1 MSLFPRC
8 MHEGCTHEGYRSWGL
23 PNTAWIACRKHEHD
37 GMNHAIMVWR
47 EHEKSLFLAKEQ
59 EKANKEAQKIA
70 EKQAFEKRSREV
82 NAKAEAERI
91 MREHQAGK
99 PNTGLSRFK
108 KKYAKPIA
116 A

>member
-1 MSLFPRC
+1 
-8 MHEGCTHEGYRSWGL
+8 
-23 PNTAWIACRKHEHD
+23 
-37 GMNHAIMVWR
+37 MNHAIMVWR

-59 EKANKEAQKIA
+59 EKAE
-70 EKQAFEKRSREV
+70 
-82 NAKAEAERI
+82 
-91 MREHQAGK
+91 GK